1 MQEINKDLLSLESRE
16 DGSEAFKAASEAGTA
31 TDSDDSLEA
40 YDLNE
45 DHEEGKPSLWTF
57 LLHAFSP

>member
-1 MQEINKDLLSLESRE
+1 MLELEGGDDREGGDQE
-16 DGSEAFKAASEAGTA
+16 APSEAGTA

-45 DHEEGKPSLWTF
+45 DHEEGELSLILF
-57 LLHAFSP
+57 IF